1 MNMIKPEKVKD
12 KAESLDSVYTWST
25 GVSTNNRLV
34 KASTEELLAEKDGR
48 MTKGML
54 SLYDT
59 WGASGV
65 GMILTGNMF
74 VSQEGKSR
82 NGNLVIFRDDQGL
95 AEQSELAKRIQA
107 HGAKGI
113 VQINHAG
120 RQAMAHTGFQPIAPS
135 AVPLEGYGSIFQA
148 PRAAT
153 EDELEQ
159 VIDDFVESAVFLEK
173 AGFAAVEIH
182 AAHGYL
188 LSQFLSP
195 LLNLREDRW
204 GGPLENR
211 ASLLLQI
218 VDRVK
223 DAVSE
228 TFLVGVKLNSA
239 DFQRGG
245 FGEDDSLQVIE
256 WLSEREIDFL
266 EISGG
271 NYESPAM
278 MGSES
283 TQKREAYFLSFAERV
298 RAVSSVTLI
307 VTGGF
312 RSSSF
317 MDDCIRD
324 GECDLIGIARP
335 MIVEPDLPKRLLESR
350 ETVALQARDRLGIK
364 TLDNMLQ
371 TFWYKR
377 HIASIAQTGQ
387 SLGPRAS
394 RVWALL
400 TEIPKVL
407 WG

>member
-1 MNMIKPEKVKD
+1 M
-12 KAESLDSVYTWST
+12 
-25 GVSTNNRLV
+25 STNKTTKDAPQSLRSSYELKPGIHLSNRLV
-34 KASTEELLAEKDGR
+34 KASTEELLGEKNGR
-48 MTKGML
+48 MTERML
-54 SLYDT
+54 GLYDV
-59 WGASGV
+59 WGKSGI

-74 VSQEGKSR
+74 VSEAGKSR
-82 NGNLVIFRDDQGL
+82 NGNLVVYRDERGL
-95 AEQSELAKRIQA
+95 QEQSNLASRMQA

-120 RQAMAHTGFQPIAPS
+120 RQALAHTGVQPIAPS
-135 AVPLEGYGSIFQA
+135 PIQMQGYGGLFKT

-153 EDELEQ
+153 NEELEQ
-159 VIDDFVESAVFLEK
+159 VVQDFVESAVLLEK
-173 AGFAAVEIH
+173 AGFAGVEIH

-195 LLNLREDRW
+195 LLNQREDKW
-204 GGPLENR
+204 GGSLRNR

-218 VDRVK
+218 VERVQE
-223 DAVSE
+223 AVSPS
-228 TFLVGVKLNSA
+228 FIVGVKLNSA

-256 WLSEREIDFL
+256 WLSEHHIDFL

-278 MGSES
+278 MGNSS
-283 TQKREAYFLSFAERV
+283 TNKREAYFLSFAKRV
-298 RAVSSVTLI
+298 RAISSVHLL

-335 MIVEPDLPKRLLESR
+335 MIVEPDLPMRLLADRKTAAVE
-350 ETVALQARDRLGIK
+350 VRDRLGIK
-364 TLDNMLQ
+364 MLDNMLQ

-377 HIASIAQTGQ
+377 QMAAIAKTGRP
-387 SLGPRAS
+387 LGPRAS
-394 RVWALL
+394 RIWALL
-400 TEIPKVL
+400 TEIPKVI
-407 WG
+407 WA